1 MMADRIQILP
11 EHVANQIAAGEVVQ
25 RPASVVKEL
34 LENAIDSGASSIEL
48 IVRDGGKT
56 LVQIVDDGCGMSPAD
71 AHMSFERHATSKI
84 RKATDLFDL
93 HTKGFRGEALAS
105 IAAIAQ
111 VEMATRTAEAELG
124 TRIKIAG
131 GKLQATEEA
140 VTPAGTSVQ
149 VKNLFFNIPA
159 RRNFLKSD
167 KVELRHVLDEFHR
180 VALAHPGIRFK
191 MMHNEQELFNLPD
204 SPLRK
209 RLAYLFGDRMNSR
222 LVPVREETQIA
233 AIGGF
238 VCKPEFAKK
247 SRGEQFFFVNNRFI
261 KNSYLHHAVMTA
273 FEGLLKA
280 DTYPGYFLFLEVPP
294 ESIDINIHPSKTEI
308 KFEDEQSL
316 YAILRAAIK
325 HSLGQ
330 FNIHPVLD
338 FEKDQNLET
347 PYAYRNKEA
356 EIPKVTVD
364 KGFNPFAAESGG
376 NIKYSK
382 SKGSAAQWEALYEG
396 LNTSDRPGR
405 EVPGWTVESE
415 EKTMDLFEDETEA
428 SLAEGSSF
436 QVGRKYILTRVKSGL
451 LVIDQHRAHQRVLY
465 EGFLENITSAKPPSQ
480 TLLFPLKLSF
490 SRAET
495 SILETIREPLEGMG
509 FQFGD
514 EMEGGIEVRALPFLI
529 KEQEVPELLDSLIAQ
544 WQQHEDTSAFSQGD
558 RIAKS
563 LCQALAIKP
572 GVLLDNVSRMALIN
586 DLFGCK
592 ESALSPFNKRIH
604 TTLPVEEL
612 ENKLK

>member
-1 MMADRIQILP
+1 MMADSIQILP

-34 LENAIDSGASSIEL
+34 LENAIDAGASSIEL
-48 IVRDGGKT
+48 IIRDGGKT
-56 LVQIVDDGCGMSPAD
+56 LVHIADDGCGMSPAD
-71 AHMSFERHATSKI
+71 ARMSFERHATSKI

-111 VEMATRTAEAELG
+111 VEMTTRTAEAETGIRL
-124 TRIKIAG
+124 KIAG
-131 GKLQATEEA
+131 GKQLSEEEA
-140 VTPAGTSVQ
+140 VAPAGTSIQ

-167 KVELRHVLDEFHR
+167 RVELRHVLDEFHR

-191 MMHNEQELFNLPD
+191 MLHNDQELFNLPD

-209 RLAYLFGDRMNSR
+209 RLGYLFGDRMNSR

-261 KNSYLHHAVMTA
+261 KSSYLHHAVMA
-273 FEGLLKA
+273 AYEGLLKT
-280 DTYPGYFLFLEVPP
+280 DTYPGYFIFLDVPP

-347 PYAYRNKEA
+347 PYAYRNKGA
-356 EIPKVTVD
+356 EIPQITVD
-364 KGFNPFAAESGG
+364 KSFNPFAGETGG
-376 NIKYSK
+376 VKKYTK
-382 SKGSAAQWEALYEG
+382 ARASASHWEALYEG
-396 LNTSDRPGR
+396 LNTAEQTGKDSS
-405 EVPGWTVESE
+405 EWVVESE
-415 EKTMDLFEDETEA
+415 ERPRDLFEETADSSTSE
-428 SLAEGSSF
+428 SSSF
-436 QVGRKYILTRVKSGL
+436 QLGRKYILTRVKSGL
-451 LVIDQHRAHQRVLY
+451 LLIDQHRAHQRVLY
-465 EGFLENITSAKPPSQ
+465 EGFLENITSAKPASQ
-480 TLLFPLKLSF
+480 VLLFPLKLSF
-490 SRAET
+490 SPAEM
-495 SILETIREPLEGMG
+495 SILKTIRGPLEGMG
-509 FQFGD
+509 FQFGED
-514 EMEGGIEVRALPFLI
+514 MDAEFEVRALPFLI

-544 WQQHEDTSAFSQGD
+544 WQKNEDTAAFSQGD

-572 GVLLDNVSRMALIN
+572 GVVLDQVSQMALIN

-604 TTLPVEEL
+604 TTLSMEEL